1 MKTVKKPTKAHKGK
15 KVIKAHE
22 GMAHVPK
29 PSASKAK
36 GTAGATPRPKRR
48 MIGLP
53 QQFRGTTS
61 KRQAELS
68 NLRLDRAPNIEQVRA
83 MFGTSNLS
91 PQELKIIQETKKAT
105 RNVKPTSFTPKQIKA
120 QKDAYE
126 RQRKGLPP
134 ARDPRVDNRTPRRLS
149 APVPKAPAPVRGAPA
164 MQEPKVITQPKPAVR
179 PPKIMDG
186 DGGRGGRPV
195 FELPNM
201 GRGKNIRRPKPQVRS
216 AQAPRTPIVGKPITG
231 TMQQGGY
238 VSRAKYGIV
247 DNLNKNK

>member
-29 PSASKAK
+29 PSANKSKST
-36 GTAGATPRPKRR
+36 GRQ
-48 MIGLP
+48 IGLP
-53 QQFRGTTS
+53 QQFMGGRN
-61 KRQAELS
+61 K
-68 NLRLDRAPNIEQVRA
+68 APSLEQIRA

-91 PQELKIIQETKKAT
+91 PQELKIVQETKKAT

-216 AQAPRTPIVGKPITG
+216 AQAPRTPMVGKPITR

-247 DNLNKNK
+247 DNINKNK

>member
-1 MKTVKKPTKAHKGK
+1 MKTVKKPTKAHKSK

-22 GMAHVPK
+22 GMAHVPRQSPANK
-29 PSASKAK
+29 GMGAPKNMSTNDPSH
-36 GTAGATPRPKRR
+36 PQYRPPAPAFARDAMR
-48 MIGLP
+48 TGRQIGLP
-53 QQFRGTTS
+53 QKFRGGRN
-61 KRQAELS
+61 K
-68 NLRLDRAPNIEQVRA
+68 APSLEQIRA
-83 MFGTSNLS
+83 MFGSNPKRIS
-91 PQELKIIQETKKAT
+91 GTMKAV
-105 RNVKPTSFTPKQIKA
+105 RDSRPRPT
-120 QKDAYE
+120 
-126 RQRKGLPP
+126 
-134 ARDPRVDNRTPRRLS
+134 
-149 APVPKAPAPVRGAPA
+149 APVPKAPAPVRRAPV

-195 FELPNM
+195 FELPNK

-216 AQAPRTPIVGKPITG
+216 AQAPRTPMVGKPITR

>member
-36 GTAGATPRPKRR
+36 GTAGATPRRR
-48 MIGLP
+48 SIGLP
-53 QQFRGTTS
+53 QQFRGGRN
-61 KRQAELS
+61 KRQAERLL
-68 NLRLDRAPNIEQVRA
+68 NLRLDRAPNIEQIRA
-83 MFGTSNLS
+83 AFGSN
-91 PQELKIIQETKKAT
+91 PKIISGTMKEF
-105 RNVKPTSFTPKQIKA
+105 RDSRPTNLTPKQIKA

-149 APVPKAPAPVRGAPA
+149 APVPKAPAPVRRAPA
-164 MQEPKVITQPKPAVR
+164 IQEPKIITQPKPAVR

-186 DGGRGGRPV
+186 EGGRGTRPV
-195 FELPNM
+195 FELPNK

-216 AQAPRTPIVGKPITG
+216 AQAPRTPMVGKPITR